1 MMVTHEDIKE
11 LKRVFDERYVLIG
24 NCDKTQKKVNDKF
37 AKDDKRLDLLNLK
50 MTASL
55 WLVGI
60 IASGIIAL
68 VLKVYIG
75 G

>member
-1 MMVTHEDIKE
+1 MVTHEDIKE
-11 LKRVFDERYVLIG
+11 LKRVFDERYVLYG
-24 NCDKTQKKVNDKF
+24 TCDKTQKKVNDKL

-50 MTASL
+50 MTAAL

-68 VLKVYIG
+68 VLKVYIVG
-75 G
+75 